1 MSLLLITYIASTV
14 MLIVSLFMERKI
26 SVLDLLI
33 ALVILAIPF
42 FNVVAFLVN
51 FVMMLDSRGI
61 ISLRG
66 IGENVVNFL
75 NKRIGRFVRS
85 KSGGSSQTL
94 Y

>member
-1 MSLLLITYIASTV
+1 MNSILITYIASAV

-42 FNVVAFLVN
+42 FNVLAFLVN
-51 FVMMLDSRGI
+51 FVMILDSRGI

-66 IGENVVNFL
+66 IWKSIVNFL
-75 NKRIGRFVRS
+75 NLRI
-85 KSGGSSQTL
+85 K
-94 Y
+94 

>member
-1 MSLLLITYIASTV
+1 MDNLFLITYIAATV

-66 IGENVVNFL
+66 MRKSIVNFL
-75 NKRIGRFVRS
+75 NLRI
-85 KSGGSSQTL
+85 K
-94 Y
+94 